1 MGSSTRNT
9 FPRFK
14 KRLEETIE
22 QKDEFD
28 IIEILRKYYF
38 KKNGVSNLQKNII
51 TTLKSNEY
59 INVVNGIIKVSKVV
73 SSGLLSGLGLP
84 GNFDSLKNYEKVDII
99 SDIIGL
105 KSELLSNSLNKT
117 FDEINIDNIIDF
129 VKTFTGNILKS
140 IIETFCIEDILEVV
154 GEEAKEKAENE
165 INDFVDEAL
174 SNVPF
179 DLEYEE
185 NDNAINLAEKLD
197 NMFRNIYLNLKGK

>member
-22 QKDEFD
+22 QEDELN

-84 GNFDSLKNYEKVDII
+84 GNFNSLNNYEKVDII

-117 FDEINIDNIIDF
+117 FDEINIDNIINF

-154 GEEAKEKAENE
+154 GEDAKEKAENE
-165 INDFVDEAL
+165 INDFVNETL
-174 SNVPF
+174 SNIPF
-179 DLEYEE
+179 DLEYDE
-185 NDNAINLAEKLD
+185 NDDAINLTEKLD